1 MKLALPVL
9 LACAAASTASAQTAV
24 PYARY
29 TFDEGSGTL
38 ATDTGSR
45 GSVGNGTV
53 YGNPTWATDPVEG
66 GYLVFDGVND
76 YVTAPIGIPVG
87 AAAYTIR
94 ARIKFDNRADWAT
107 IVKNWGS
114 ASVGAFHFGLAG
126 GSGQLS
132 NYIGTSP
139 VTAVVDPSQIPV
151 GEWISV
157 SVSFDGNPGGSNLQR
172 LYVNGTEV
180 ATNPVTGSTAT
191 IGTLMSFGV
200 KLNDAQDGPAVG
212 GGLPGWFTGSIAELE
227 FYTTEFLPP
236 SFAVASPLLPASLA
250 TAGVTAFRAESDAL
264 QRRLAARRLAPA
276 NELKREWFVDAT
288 YGRTQLDSGT
298 EARSTGIL
306 AGAIH
311 SVGTNGYWG
320 FNLGGDLAE
329 TEVLAGTT
337 PETEFAGG
345 EFDGQGYRGALYA
358 GVQLGDKA
366 VSIDLAIGYA
376 SFSGDLTRPSAVS
389 GTNVAD
395 VDGDTLGAWLRL
407 SGPSFT
413 LGPVTL
419 APFAQVEASRTSL
432 DGYTETGAD
441 DYMVVEDSEFDQTAY
456 RVGLTLGHQWTNAN
470 WSYHLGLEVA
480 YVDQISDDPFEI
492 TSSLPESGDAAS
504 ISSLTVLPGH
514 GYSVAPT
521 LSFGPDANSSFLLGA
536 RLDQLSDGE
545 AYSFQLG
552 YRRRF

>member
-9 LACAAASTASAQTAV
+9 LASAAFASAAAAV
-24 PYARY
+24 PFARY
-29 TFDEGSGTL
+29 TFEEGSGAV
-38 ATDTGSR
+38 ATDTGTR
-45 GSVGNGTV
+45 GAVGNGTI
-53 YGNPTWATDPVEG
+53 YGNPTWATDPTEG
-66 GYLVFDGVND
+66 GYLTFDGVDD
-76 YVTAPIGIPVG
+76 YVTAPIGIPTG

-94 ARIKFDNRADWAT
+94 ARIKFDTRADWAT

-114 ASVGAFHFGLAG
+114 ASVGAFHFGLSG

-132 NYIGTSP
+132 NFIGTSP
-139 VTAVVDPSQIPV
+139 VTAVVDPNQIPV
-151 GEWISV
+151 GEWVTV

-180 ATNPVTGSTAT
+180 ANSGVTGSTAT

-212 GGLPGWFTGSIAELE
+212 GALPGWFTGSIAELE
-227 FYTTEFLPP
+227 FYTQELLPGP
-236 SFAVASPLLPASLA
+236 DFAVASPLLPASLA
-250 TAGVTAFRAESDAL
+250 TAGVTAFRAEADAL
-264 QRRLAARRLAPA
+264 QRRLASRRLAPA
-276 NELKREWFVDAT
+276 NDLKREWFIDAT
-288 YGRTQLDSGT
+288 HGRTQLDSGT

-311 SVGTNGYWG
+311 SLGANGYWG

-329 TEVLAGTT
+329 TEVLAGAT

-358 GVQLGDKA
+358 GVQLADKSLS
-366 VSIDLAIGYA
+366 VDVAIGYA
-376 SFSGDLTRPSAVS
+376 SFSGDLTRPSAVA

-395 VDGDTLGAWLRL
+395 IDGDTLGAWLRL

-432 DGYTETGAD
+432 DGYTETGSD

-456 RVGLTLGHQWTNAN
+456 RVGFNLGRQWTSAN

-480 YVDQISDDPFEI
+480 YVDQISDDPFEL
-492 TSSLPESGDAAS
+492 TSSLPESGDAAALTS
-504 ISSLTVLPGH
+504 ATVLPGH
-514 GYSVAPT
+514 GVSVAPT